1 MSSIDLTARVA
12 QSLESGELRA
22 IDVERMLDGS
32 RRRGR
37 FRLPS
42 LFAAVGLLT
51 VVSGLA
57 FLYIAGYHA
66 LTLTERRF
74 TPFAFPAML
83 VGAAVLLDRF
93 GRPRWQVELAAMVAD
108 VATAL
113 AFIGASRAW
122 GGGHSYGADA
132 GAISLALSIVLY
144 LRLRLARLTAWAASV
159 SVIALTTFGTNPH
172 SPGDLAGTFLVQ
184 AAGAAIVGVALIR
197 SRPAVA
203 TQALYLAALVGYL
216 AGLVGILGDTLFV
229 SNPGVSIWSAE
240 LLITTLAAFATAA
253 VLELNGLLWLGS
265 LGSLLC
271 LATAL
276 EPGHGRRHWALVTI
290 AVGLGITALAALAG
304 RLRTPPRTLAERP
317 AGD

>member
-1 MSSIDLTARVA
+1 MSSFDLTAKVS
-12 QSLESGELRA
+12 QGLESGDLRA
-22 IDVERMLDGS
+22 FDVERMLDRS

-51 VVSGLA
+51 MVSGLA
-57 FLYIAGYHA
+57 FLYIAGYHS

-83 VGAAVLLDRF
+83 MGAAILLDRLR
-93 GRPRWQVELAAMVAD
+93 RPRWQVELAAMVAD

-113 AFIGASRAW
+113 AFIGASGAW
-122 GGGHSYGADA
+122 GGGQSYGADA
-132 GAISLALSIVLY
+132 GAISLVLSIVIY

-159 SVIALTTFGTNPH
+159 SLIALTTFGTSPH
-172 SPGDLAGTFLVQ
+172 SPSDLAGTFLVE
-184 AAGAAIVGVALIR
+184 AAAAAIVGFALIKT
-197 SRPAVA
+197 RPAVA
-203 TQALYLAALVGYL
+203 TQALYVATLTGFL
-216 AGLVGILGDTLFV
+216 AGLVGTLGDALFV
-229 SNPGVSIWSAE
+229 PDPGVSIWAAE
-240 LLITTLAAFATAA
+240 LLITTLAAFAVAA

-265 LGSLLC
+265 MGSLLC

-290 AVGLGITALAALAG
+290 AVGLGITVLAG
-304 RLRTPPRTLAERP
+304 LAGHLHTPPRTLTER
-317 AGD
+317 ADSS